1 MTGREAAEE
10 AAGALEEDDFF
21 AAGADEDEDED
32 AVDEAPPVEAER
44 RPKIGKRPKASANGP
59 KRARRPEAG

>member
-1 MTGREAAEE
+1 MEEAHEE

-21 AAGADEDEDED
+21 AAGADADDED